1 MLNDRNPVWVEDLE
15 IMVSA
20 LSLFK
25 SVGVATRPH
34 STSYPIEL
42 LVLVKLYF
50 YIDMILYS
58 SPIIA
63 KLIHSTSSAGLS

>member
-1 MLNDRNPVWVEDLE
+1 MTGTQCGWKTWKQWYHLYLYFIVWL
-15 IMVSA
+15 
-20 LSLFK
+20 L
-25 SVGVATRPH
+25 PH
-34 STSYPIEL
+34 ELIQHSYHIEL
-42 LVLVKLYF
+42 LVLVKLYL